1 MIEEIVRSDYLFF
14 LLIFLFSIQYN
25 DFITT
30 FTEKGNT

>member
-1 MIEEIVRSDYLFF
+1 MVEEIVRNDYLF

-30 FTEKGNT
+30 FTEKDNI